1 MNNMTLTEEE
11 KRLMDVRVYP
21 IRPHI
26 GVGCIIQYNN
36 QILLIQRKYDPEA
49 GKWSIPGGHLEL
61 GESPEE
67 GAAREAKEEVGID
80 VKIEKLSG
88 VVNKILKDN
97 EGQIKYHYVLINFFA
112 VPVITADKKEPMIY
126 PSEECL
132 DARFVSIS
140 ELGNYDLTKS
150 LRDHFI
156 DLGLMKGP

>member
-1 MNNMTLTEEE
+1 MNLSEEE
-11 KRLMDVRVYP
+11 KRLIDVRVYP

-26 GVGCIIQYNN
+26 GVGCIIRYYD
-36 QILLIQRKYDPEA
+36 QILLIKRKYDPEA

-80 VKIEKLSG
+80 VKIIGLSG

-97 EGQIKYHYVLINFFA
+97 HGKIKYHYVLINFFA
-112 VPVITADKKEPMIY
+112 EPILNKNQGELVIR

-132 DARFVSIS
+132 DAKFVSIS
-140 ELGNYDLTKS
+140 ELNTFDLTKS
-150 LRDHFI
+150 LLDHFI
-156 DLGLMKGP
+156 FLGLMNKPCM